1 MVEPLVPFTNNQ
13 GECDIRMF
21 KVQQKISG
29 CFRSMEG
36 AINFCKIR
44 SYLSTCDK
52 NGVSATEAL
61 ALLFNRRMPDFAQA
75 YLDGS

>member
-1 MVEPLVPFTNNQ
+1 
-13 GECDIRMF
+13 
-21 KVQQKISG
+21 
-29 CFRSMEG
+29 MEG